1 MAIPGR
7 LERRVAAP
15 SVAIFA
21 IGLVMAAM
29 AFGRPACAERRV
41 ALVIGNAAYAT
52 IPALTNPA
60 NDAALM
66 AATLGDVGF
75 EVVTAPDADRD
86 EMAAAIREFGKR
98 LRAAGPD
105 AVGLF
110 YYAGHGVQA
119 GGINYLIPVDAPIG
133 NEADLET
140 AAVSAQW
147 VLSQMAYAGNALN
160 IVILDACRNNPFAG
174 GFRSLESGLAR
185 MDAPSGALVAYAAGP
200 GQTAADGK
208 GANSPY
214 TAALADAIR
223 MPGLDLEDV
232 FKRVR
237 VAVESATDRAQTPWE
252 ESSLKGNFF
261 FVSPADPAAARPD
274 GETLAHDQAIDLA
287 FWNSIKDSTNPANFE
302 AYLQQ
307 FTNGA
312 FTRLARV
319 RLAEL
324 SGTQT
329 DRQSGPDA
337 GKHDDLS
344 EAAYENDLAAV
355 QAFLAQGADI
365 EARDRDGDTALHMAA
380 IQAAPAVI
388 AALIAGGADPNARST
403 TGQTPLFHAAEH
415 GNLPAVRALLTA
427 GADVNA
433 RNEDGHTPVFY
444 AIDKGHRPVV
454 EALLAAG
461 ADLAVHDKDGDT
473 PLDLALYLKRDAI
486 ADLLRAKGGR
496 CNNMC

>member
-1 MAIPGR
+1 MTGPGR
-7 LERRVAAP
+7 QTHRIAAR
-15 SVAIFA
+15 SVAIVT
-21 IGLVMAAM
+21 IVLVVAAM
-29 AFGRPACAERRV
+29 AFCRPATAEQRV

-75 EVVTAPDADRD
+75 EVVTAPNADRD

-200 GQTAADGK
+200 GQTAADGT
-208 GANSPY
+208 G
-214 TAALADAIR
+214 ALADAMR
-223 MPGLDLEDV
+223 TPGLDLEGV

-237 VAVESATDRAQTPWE
+237 VAVESTTGRAQTPWE
-252 ESSLKGNFF
+252 ESSLTGDFF
-261 FVSPADPAAARPD
+261 FVPSAAPAAKPAAPAAD
-274 GETLAHDQAIDLA
+274 QTLDLA
-287 FWNSIKDSTNPANFE
+287 FWNSIKDSTNPASFE

-307 FTNGA
+307 FPNGA
-312 FTRLARV
+312 FSRLARV
-319 RLAEL
+319 RLSEL
-324 SGTQT
+324 GGAQS
-329 DRQSGPDA
+329 DRQSAPVASG
-337 GKHDDLS
+337 HDDLGD
-344 EAAYENDLAAV
+344 AAYADDLAAV
-355 QAFLAQGADI
+355 KAYLARGADI
-365 EARDRDGDTALHMAA
+365 DARDRDGDTPLHLAA
-380 IQAAPAVI
+380 IKAGPAVI
-388 AALIAGGADPNARST
+388 AALVAAGADPNAGST
-403 TGQTPLFHAAEH
+403 DGNTPLFNAAEN
-415 GNLPAVRALLTA
+415 GNLPAVKALLAA
-427 GADVNA
+427 GGKVNA
-433 RNEDGHTPVFY
+433 RNKDGHTPLFY
-444 AIDKGHRPVV
+444 AIDQGHRPVV
-454 EALLAAG
+454 EVLLAAG
-461 ADLAVHDKDGDT
+461 ADLAVRDKDGDT

-486 ADLLRAKGGR
+486 AGLLRAKGGR

>member
-1 MAIPGR
+1 MAIRGR
-7 LERRVAAP
+7 PERGVAAF

-21 IGLVMAAM
+21 LGLVMAALT
-29 AFGRPACAERRV
+29 FGRPACAEQRV

-60 NDAALM
+60 NDAALI

-75 EVVTAPDADRD
+75 EVVTAPNADRD

-119 GGINYLIPVDAPIG
+119 NGINYLIPVDAPIG
-133 NEADLET
+133 NEADLQT

-200 GQTAADGK
+200 GQTAADGT

-214 TAALADAIR
+214 TAALADAMR
-223 MPGLDLEDV
+223 TPGLDLESV

-237 VAVESATDRAQTPWE
+237 VAVESTTGRAQTPWE
-252 ESSLKGNFF
+252 ESSLTGDFF
-261 FVSPADPAAARPD
+261 FVPSAGPAARPAAPAQD
-274 GETLAHDQAIDLA
+274 QTLDLA
-287 FWNSIKDSTNPANFE
+287 FWNSIKDSANPASFE

-307 FTNGA
+307 FPNGA

-324 SGTQT
+324 SGAQS
-329 DRQSGPDA
+329 DRQSAPVASGR
-337 GKHDDLS
+337 DDLS
-344 EAAYENDLAAV
+344 EAAYADDLAAV
-355 QAFLAQGADI
+355 KTYLAQGADI
-365 EARDRDGDTALHMAA
+365 DARDRDGDTPLHLAA
-380 IQAAPAVI
+380 IKAGPAVI
-388 AALIAGGADPNARST
+388 AALVAAGADPNAGST
-403 TGQTPLFHAAEH
+403 DGNTPLFNAAEH
-415 GNLPAVRALLTA
+415 GNLPAVKALLA
-427 GADVNA
+427 ASANVNA
-433 RNEDGHTPVFY
+433 RNKDGHTPLFY
-444 AIDKGHRPVV
+444 AIDQGHLPVV

-461 ADLAVHDKDGDT
+461 ADLAVRDKDGDT

-486 ADLLRAKGGR
+486 AGLVRAKGGR

>member
-1 MAIPGR
+1 MAVPR
-7 LERRVAAP
+7 RPQSRVAGLA
-15 SVAIFA
+15 VAIVA
-21 IGLVMAAM
+21 IGLVLAV
-29 AFGRPACAERRV
+29 AFGRAASAEQRV
-41 ALVIGNAAYAT
+41 ALVIGNAAYT
-52 IPALTNPA
+52 TVPALTNPA

-66 AATLGDVGF
+66 ASTLGDVGF
-75 EVVTAPDADRD
+75 DVVTARDADRD

-98 LRAAGPD
+98 LRAAGPQ

-119 GGINYLIPVDAPIG
+119 NGVNYLIPVDAPIG

-147 VLSQMAYAGNALN
+147 VLSQMDYAGNALN

-174 GFRSLESGLAR
+174 GFRSLGRGLAR
-185 MDAPSGALVAYAAGP
+185 MDAPSGALVAYAAAP
-200 GQTAADGK
+200 GQTAADGS

-214 TAALADAIR
+214 TAALADAMR
-223 MPGLDLEDV
+223 TPGLDLEDV

-237 VAVESATDRAQTPWE
+237 VSVESATGRAQTPWE
-252 ESSLKGNFF
+252 ESSLKGDFF
-261 FVSPADPAAARPD
+261 FVPPAGATTPPADSTTA
-274 GETLAHDQAIDLA
+274 AHDQAVDLA
-287 FWNSIKDSTNPANFE
+287 FWDSIKDSTNPANFE

-307 FTNGA
+307 FPNGA
-312 FTRLARV
+312 FTPLARV

-324 SGTQT
+324 SGAQT
-329 DRQSGPDA
+329 NRESAPEADT
-337 GKHDDLS
+337 HDDLR

-355 QAFLAQGADI
+355 QAFLAKGADI

-380 IQAAPAVI
+380 IQAGPAVI

-403 TGQTPLFHAAEH
+403 EGQTPLFHAAEH
-415 GNLPAVRALLTA
+415 GNLQAVKALLAA

-433 RNEDGHTPVFY
+433 RNKDSHTPLFY
-444 AIDKGHRPVV
+444 AIDQGHRPVV
-454 EALLAAG
+454 EALLAIG
-461 ADLAVHDKDGDT
+461 ADLSVRDKDGDT